1 MDEIEDVI
9 FNSEITEEESLR
21 EVRALKEDKSAGP
34 DGIVSSLFIHCIE
47 LLLSIMYKLF
57 NRHFSRGEFPKDW
70 CGSIIV
76 PLRKRGDVNDP
87 ENYRGI
93 SLLDIF
99 GKIYTG
105 ILNRRLKFR
114 VNIYSKISE
123 SQSGFRENNSTI
135 DNAFILNSL
144 IDRYISRK
152 GRKLYVCHRFTA
164 DHGSSLTGWSTKTQD
179 DQNIMSFN
187 G

>member
-9 FNSEITEEESLR
+9 FNSEITEEEILR
-21 EVRALKEDKSAGP
+21 EVRALKEDNSAGP

-99 GKIYTG
+99 G
-105 ILNRRLKFR
+105 
-114 VNIYSKISE
+114 
-123 SQSGFRENNSTI
+123 
-135 DNAFILNSL
+135 
-144 IDRYISRK
+144 RYIRE
-152 GRKLYVCHRFTA
+152 Y
-164 DHGSSLTGWSTKTQD
+164 
-179 DQNIMSFN
+179 
-187 G
+187 

>member
-1 MDEIEDVI
+1 MDEIEDVN
-9 FNSEITEEESLR
+9 FNSEITEEEILR
-21 EVRALKEDKSAGP
+21 EVRALREHKSAGP

-47 LLLSIMYKLF
+47 LLLPIMYKLF
-57 NRHFSRGEFPKDW
+57 NGLFSRG
-70 CGSIIV
+70 GSIIV

-105 ILNRRLKFR
+105 ILNRRIKFR

-152 GRKLYVCHRFTA
+152 GRTLYVCHRFTA
-164 DHGSSLTGWSTKTQD
+164 KHGSSLTE
-179 DQNIMSFN
+179 
-187 G
+187 